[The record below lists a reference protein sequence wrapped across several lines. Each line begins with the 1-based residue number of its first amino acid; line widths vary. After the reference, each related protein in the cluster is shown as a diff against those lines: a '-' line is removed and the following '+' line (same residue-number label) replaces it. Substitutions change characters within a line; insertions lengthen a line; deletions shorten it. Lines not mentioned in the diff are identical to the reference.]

1 MDRSMRE
8 VERPTYHDYHKRGNR
23 MRKIMMNSVIERTAL
38 VMAMAA
44 SACSSTTTTMR
55 PATPTAAAV
64 APSVPADI
72 RWARRSAEHRA
83 TYLQTFSVAG
93 QKLAELAR
101 GLAPQSWAIITDADE
116 TILDNS
122 AFEESRAVNN
132 TPYSEELWGTF
143 VRSQVSTALPGAVAF
158 LGTVHA
164 LGGRVVVVTN
174 RAEDLCAVTRSNLQ
188 KVGLTYDAVLCH
200 PPAPASGDKNPRF
213 RAVQEGTAAPGMPAL
228 RVLMW
233 LGDNIE
239 DFPSLKQPIRTMP
252 DSAFAHFGHDYFVL
266 PNPMYGSWE
275 KNPD

>member
-1 MDRSMRE
+1 MRV
-8 VERPTYHDYHKRGNR
+8 VERPTYHDHHKCGNR
-23 MRKIMMNSVIERTAL
+23 MRKIMKSRIYQRAVL
-38 VMAMAA
+38 VLAMAG
-44 SACSSTTTTMR
+44 SACSSSTTMR
-55 PATPTAAAV
+55 PATPTAAAA

-83 TYLQTFSVAG
+83 TYLQTFTLAG

-101 GLAPQSWAIITDADE
+101 GLPPQSWAIITDADE

-122 AFEESRAVNN
+122 AFEETRAVNH
-132 TPYSEELWGTF
+132 TPYSEEAWGEF
-143 VRSQVSTALPGAVAF
+143 VRSQVSTALPGAVDF
-158 LGTVHA
+158 LNNVHA

-174 RAEDLCAVTRSNLQ
+174 RAPDQCDVTRSNMQ
-188 KVGLTYDAVLCH
+188 KVGLVFDLVLCH
-200 PPAPASGDKNPRF
+200 PAAPAPGDKNARF
-213 RAVQEGTAAPGMPAL
+213 RAVEEGTADSRLPAM

-239 DFPSLKQPIRTMP
+239 DFPNLKQTIRTMP
-252 DSAFAHFGHDYFVL
+252 DSAFAHFGRDYFVL